1 MSKGNPEQP
10 TAQAPRGHSSPNRVE
25 VGGDGQQGPQSPGT
39 PRPQSP
45 GTPGLRDQPV
55 GNGTQDRTPTGTAN
69 NAPASKPQ
77 SHEPTGPNGQ
87 SRESYGEQRAT
98 APAAAGTAR
107 PGAADGSPQSPGTAP
122 RPQPTAGG
130 RPGGSPNPPSTQQR
144 HEPAQQTQQ
153 KQGPTQGSS
162 QTTQPTHVPSPPGQ
176 QRPQAPAG
184 DQAAS
189 ASAPAQP
196 RTQAPPNPGTPPA
209 QRAPG
214 AVPVWDPPQLPAA
227 RQSVWSRLGF
237 GRKGDQPE
245 VDPTAQPAQ
254 QQPAAP
260 MTQPPPTSPA
270 GMTESTAQAGP
281 VAPAGRR
288 LVRRSSS
295 ARRLETSPVPQLA
308 RGPR

>member
-25 VGGDGQQGPQSPGT
+25 VRGDGQQGPQSPGT

-69 NAPASKPQ
+69 NALASKPQ

-98 APAAAGTAR
+98 APAGTGAAR
-107 PGAADGSPQSPGTAP
+107 PGAAGGSPQSPGTAP
-122 RPQPTAGG
+122 GPQPTADG
-130 RPGGSPNPPSTQQR
+130 RPSGSPNPPSTQQR

-162 QTTQPTHVPSPPGQ
+162 QTTQPRHVPSPPGQ

-189 ASAPAQP
+189 ASGPS
-196 RTQAPPNPGTPPA
+196 
-209 QRAPG
+209 
-214 AVPVWDPPQLPAA
+214 AA
-227 RQSVWSRLGF
+227 
-237 GRKGDQPE
+237 
-245 VDPTAQPAQ
+245 AY
-254 QQPAAP
+254 
-260 MTQPPPTSPA
+260 
-270 GMTESTAQAGP
+270 
-281 VAPAGRR
+281 
-288 LVRRSSS
+288 SSS
-295 ARRLETSPVPQLA
+295 AESRDSPCTA
-308 RGPR
+308 GPWCRTGVGSAAASSSQAIRVVAPRVWQEGRSA